1 VIKIKY
7 IWFDLNKYIV
17 QQNCIVSNFVTDF
30 QEMNPMAEVCRHT
43 RIIDNKT
50 GKQNLT
56 RGEKQHGQSKRQT

>member
-1 VIKIKY
+1 
-7 IWFDLNKYIV
+7 
-17 QQNCIVSNFVTDF
+17 VSNFVTDF

-56 RGEKQHGQSKRQT
+56 RGEKQHGQSKRQTWQEKK